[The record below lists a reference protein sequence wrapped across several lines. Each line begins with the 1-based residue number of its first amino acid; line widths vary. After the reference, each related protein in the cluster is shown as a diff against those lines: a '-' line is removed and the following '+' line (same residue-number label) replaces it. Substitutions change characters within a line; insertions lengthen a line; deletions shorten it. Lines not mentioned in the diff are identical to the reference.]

1 MLLIITLQQTQVG
14 DFTEGGIGY
23 VTNYN
28 ITTDLRQ

>member
-1 MLLIITLQQTQVG
+1 MLLIITLQQTYIT
-14 DFTEGGIGY
+14 DFTEGGVGY